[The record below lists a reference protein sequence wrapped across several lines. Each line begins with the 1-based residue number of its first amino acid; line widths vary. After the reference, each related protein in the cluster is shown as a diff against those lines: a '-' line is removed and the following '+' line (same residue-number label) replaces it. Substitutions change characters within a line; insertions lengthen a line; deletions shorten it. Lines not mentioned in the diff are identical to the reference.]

1 MQALPD
7 LLGDLLRQAFSSL
20 PGAPQVDGPLVLAT
34 QDPTFGDY
42 QSNAAFRLTRA
53 LRQPPL
59 RIAQALVEALP
70 EHPMLAGA
78 EVAKPGFVNFR
89 LRQEWLTQALLA
101 RMEDPHLGLV
111 QDGRGQRVV
120 VDYGSPNVAKRM
132 HVGHLRSTNIGAA
145 LVAMLRASGAEVIG
159 DNHLGDWGTQFGKLL
174 VAWDEW
180 NDPQAFEADA
190 IGQLQRLYVRFQ
202 RESEG
207 DPELQERARRATARL
222 QAGHEP
228 SLRRW
233 KRFVQASME
242 EFEGLY
248 RRMGVQFDEALGES
262 HYQPMLGPLVEEL
275 LERGI
280 AEEDDGAVLVRF
292 AASDGKGLAKTP
304 LLIRKRDGAALYAT
318 TDLAALRY
326 RERTWNP
333 DRVLYVTDMRQQ
345 LHFRQVFAAAA
356 RAGLCDASL
365 EHVWFGMLSLPEG
378 AMATRKGNVIRLRD
392 LMDEA
397 ARRARRVVDEKSPQ
411 LSEQERERIAEA
423 VGVSAVRYADLS
435 QNPQSN
441 IVFDWDRML
450 ALEGNTAPFLM
461 YSYARARSI
470 QRKAGEQ
477 ADLRQLALGEPSA
490 RELAL
495 GLLRFSEALRTS
507 LAASR
512 PNMFCDYLF
521 ALAGSFNRFYYQVPV
536 LKAEPEQRR
545 ARLALVEAAARVLRS
560 SLVMVGITPLER
572 M

>member
-1 MQALPD
+1 MESLPD

-20 PGAPQVDGPLVLAT
+20 PGAPDVEGSLVLAT
-34 QDPTFGDY
+34 QDPSFGDY

-59 RIAQALVEALP
+59 RIAQALADSLP
-70 EHPMLAGA
+70 EHPMLASA

-89 LRQEWLTQALLA
+89 LRREWLAQALA
-101 RMEDPHLGLV
+101 ERMEDPQLGLV

-132 HVGHLRSTNIGAA
+132 HVGHLRSTNIGGA

-174 VAWDEW
+174 VAWEEW

-190 IGQLQRLYVRFQ
+190 VGELQRLYVRFQ
-202 RESEG
+202 RESEEHP
-207 DPELQERARRATARL
+207 DLQERARGATARL
-222 QAGHEP
+222 QAGHPP

-248 RRMGVQFDEALGES
+248 KRMGVRFDEALGES

-292 AASDGKGLAKTP
+292 KAGDGKGLAKTP
-304 LLIRKRDGAALYAT
+304 QLIRKRDGAALYAT

-326 RERTWNP
+326 RERTWDP
-333 DRVLYVTDMRQQ
+333 DRVLYVTDMRQR
-345 LHFRQVFAAAA
+345 LHFKQVFAVCA

-378 AMATRKGNVIRLRD
+378 IMATRRDNVIRLRD

-411 LSEQERERIAEA
+411 LPEQERARIAEA

-470 QRKAGEQ
+470 QRKAREET
-477 ADLRQLALGEPSA
+477 DLRQLSLGEPSE

-495 GLLRFSEALRTS
+495 GLLRFPEALRTS
-507 LAASR
+507 LAANR
-512 PNMFCDYLF
+512 PNMLCDYLF
-521 ALAGSFNRFYYQVPV
+521 VLASSFNRFYYQVPV
-536 LKAEPEQRR
+536 LKAELRKRR
-545 ARLALVEAAARVLRS
+545 ARLALVESAARVLRVG
-560 SLVMVGITPLER
+560 LGMVGITPLER